1 MLKRV
6 GTEARHDMEDFFRKK
21 VFLEV
26 YVKVSKDWR
35 DKPAMLKKFGYQQNN

>member
-6 GTEARHDMEDFFRKK
+6 GTEARRDMEDFFRKK

-35 DKPAMLKKFGYQQNN
+35 DKSDMLRKFGYR